1 MRAVP
6 QLATILIIDD
16 DEDVLELLRHHIEK
30 AGHRMLGALDGSQ
43 GLKLAKEHHP
53 DAIILD
59 IMLPGL
65 DGYEL
70 AKAIKRDRV
79 MMGIPIL
86 FLSAKGEV
94 ESRIKGFELG
104 GDDFVPKPFSPREL
118 MLRLQ
123 AVIRRH
129 ERATRKTALPAGPVE
144 IDPLQLKVS
153 VDGKQVHLSQI
164 EFKLLAM
171 LAGNTDTVFSR
182 ADLLRDVWG
191 GESDFDNRTVDTYVY
206 RLREKLGRHSGL
218 LETVRGIGYR
228 FVRDEDSH

>member
-1 MRAVP
+1 
-6 QLATILIIDD
+6 
-16 DEDVLELLRHHIEK
+16 
-30 AGHRMLGALDGSQ
+30 MLGALDGSQ

-70 AKAIKRDRV
+70 AKAIKRDRT
-79 MMGIPIL
+79 IQKTPIL

-123 AVIRRH
+123 AVMRRH
-129 ERATRKTALPAGPVE
+129 EHATRKTALPAGPVE

-153 VDGKQVHLSQI
+153 VDGTQVHLSQI

>member
-1 MRAVP
+1 
-6 QLATILIIDD
+6 
-16 DEDVLELLRHHIEK
+16 
-30 AGHRMLGALDGSQ
+30 MLGALDGSQ

>member
-30 AGHRMLGALDGSQ
+30 AGHRMLGTLDGSQ

-65 DGYEL
+65 DGYEV

-228 FVRDEDSH
+228 FVRDKDSH